1 VGAVSESN
9 DRREEP
15 LFEAPDVEV
24 PSDAGSG
31 GVAPIDPGVDAGA
44 PDPHDGDRLEE
55 APDVEVPSDAPAPP
69 LARSSRF
76 SRSESGAW
84 VAHRSARDPY
94 DSPAADAAPGL
105 LVADGASAEEADP
118 APRRRRR
125 PSAPRVWLQ
134 GGTSTAP
141 WGWLLVGW
149 AVVSLGAGVLVATAA
164 GQFIGGV
171 VGGWVGTVVL
181 WVAMIV
187 PVLYAFSRSVPR
199 GLLRFRP
206 TDLLFGLVFGVAL
219 RIVSGWLDQAAS
231 GVAVWPSYPTID
243 GQLSGDWWF
252 VELAIPVVIAPL
264 VEEFFFHA
272 LLLVALY
279 TAFRR
284 LTRVRAAAGFGAA
297 LVSTG
302 LFVLLHALTGSLG
315 GTWAS
320 SATIALVG
328 LVGAAVVLLTGRVW
342 GAVLTHVVFNGTY
355 VVLALVGTLAGLGGG
370 GVTLA

>member
-24 PSDAGSG
+24 PADAGG
-31 GVAPIDPGVDAGA
+31 DGVTVVEPGVDAGA
-44 PDPHDGDRLEE
+44 PATNDGDLLEE

-84 VAHRSARDPY
+84 VAHRFSDDPA
-94 DSPAADAAPGL
+94 AADAATGL
-105 LVADGASAEEADP
+105 LVADGASEAAAGDADA

-134 GGTSTAP
+134 GGTTTVS

-181 WVAMIV
+181 WIAMIV

-206 TDLLFGLVFGVAL
+206 TDLLFGVVFGVAL

-315 GTWAS
+315 ATWAS

-355 VVLALVGTLAGLGGG
+355 VVLAVAGTLAGLGGG